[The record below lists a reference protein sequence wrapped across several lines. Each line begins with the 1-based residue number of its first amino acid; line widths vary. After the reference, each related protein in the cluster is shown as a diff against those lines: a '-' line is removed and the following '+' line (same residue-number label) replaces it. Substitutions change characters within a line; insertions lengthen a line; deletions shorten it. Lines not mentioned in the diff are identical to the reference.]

1 MKRTKSMIYKESAEA
16 HELVLCTVNEAE
28 LYPWIQA
35 VIKSLAK
42 KAKKGVYDSEKAID
56 AWYPVA
62 TEMSKRYHKYYGY
75 TFTVQE
81 RFTAAVDMEEYFRDE
96 VFKTV

>member
-1 MKRTKSMIYKESAEA
+1 MKRTKSMVYKTSEEA
-16 HELVLCTVNEAE
+16 RELMLCTVNEAG

-62 TEMSKRYHKYYGY
+62 TEMSKRYYKYFGY
-75 TFTVQE
+75 MFTVQE
-81 RFTAAVDMEEYFRDE
+81 RFTAAVDIEEYYRDE
-96 VFKTV
+96 VFETV

>member
-1 MKRTKSMIYKESAEA
+1 MKRTRSMVYKNSVES
-16 HELVLCTVNEAE
+16 HELVLCTVNEAG
-28 LYPWIQA
+28 LYPMIQA
-35 VIKSLAK
+35 VTKSLAK

-56 AWYPVA
+56 AWYPVV

-75 TFTVQE
+75 AFTVQE

-96 VFKTV
+96 VFETV